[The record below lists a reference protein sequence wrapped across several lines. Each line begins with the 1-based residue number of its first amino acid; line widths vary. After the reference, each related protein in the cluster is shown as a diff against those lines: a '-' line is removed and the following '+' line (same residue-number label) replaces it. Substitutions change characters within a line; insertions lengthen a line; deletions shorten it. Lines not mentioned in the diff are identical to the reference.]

1 MAKDISLL
9 LGSLFPFLGSTLP
22 GPSASEVKT
31 VWRYKNTV
39 VVVIVI
45 IIIIKASNSC
55 LGNQPAS

>member
-9 LGSLFPFLGSTLP
+9 LGSLFPFLGCTLP

-31 VWRYKNTV
+31 LWRYKNTV
-39 VVVIVI
+39 VVVIV
-45 IIIIKASNSC
+45 IIIKASNSC